1 MEATFP
7 SSCRM
12 VFDMGSLVFDSA
24 AHRYY
29 MDGIERPSVT
39 QITRFLSYDH
49 KSAQPWLAEIAAERG
64 TAVHEACMLIDYG
77 EEPEETPEIFGF
89 LTAYRR
95 FLADYSPSW
104 DGIERPLAS
113 LELGYAG
120 TVDRYGRIDG
130 KRCIVDLKTGQKH
143 IPALAAQLNG
153 YRILLDGYRF
163 FADRLYGLYLRRDG
177 TYELCECDT
186 TNDTF
191 MACMTLH
198 KATEA
203 AKRRSKRS
211 E

>member
-1 MEATFP
+1 M
-7 SSCRM
+7 S
-12 VFDMGSLVFDSA
+12 VLQFDPRT
-24 AHRYY
+24 HRYIL
-29 MDGIERPSVT
+29 DGIELPSVT
-39 QITRFLSYDH
+39 QITRFLSYDY
-49 KSAQPWLAEIAAERG
+49 KSAQPWAAEIAAKRG
-64 TAVHEACMLIDYG
+64 AVVHEACMMIDYG

-95 FLADYSPSW
+95 FLADYFPSW

-113 LELGYAG
+113 MELGYAG

-143 IPALAAQLNG
+143 IPALSAQLNG

-186 TNDTF
+186 SNDTF

-203 AKRRSKRS
+203 AKRRGRRS

>member
-1 MEATFP
+1 M
-7 SSCRM
+7 S
-12 VFDMGSLVFDSA
+12 VLQFDPRE
-24 AHRYY
+24 HRYTLN
-29 MDGIERPSVT
+29 GSVLPSVT
-39 QITRFLSYDH
+39 QITRFLSYDY
-49 KSAQPWLAEIAAERG
+49 KSTQPWLAELAAERG
-64 TAVHEACMLIDYG
+64 TAVHDACMLIDYG
-77 EEPEETPEIFGF
+77 EEPEDTPEISGF
-89 LTAYRR
+89 LVAYRR
-95 FLADYSPSW
+95 FLSDYSPRW
-104 DGIERPLAS
+104 DGVERPLAS

-120 TVDRYGRIDG
+120 TVDRYGMIDG

-186 TNDTF
+186 SNDTF

-198 KATEA
+198 KATET
-203 AKRRSKRS
+203 AKRRNRRS